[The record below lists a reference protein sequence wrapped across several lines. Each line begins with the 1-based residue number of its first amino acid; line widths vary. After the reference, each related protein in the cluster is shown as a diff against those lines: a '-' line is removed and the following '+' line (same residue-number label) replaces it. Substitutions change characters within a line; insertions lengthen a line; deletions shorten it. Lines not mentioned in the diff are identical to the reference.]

1 MKTYVQNIYDTF
13 RRIILGMRNVSGKI
27 VEKIKTHI
35 NFFFRIRDFYE
46 IMWKN
51 IFRVGQDTDDN
62 IIRRM
67 RFA

>member
-51 IFRVGQDTDDN
+51 IVRESDRTQMT
-62 IIRRM
+62 I
-67 RFA
+67 